1 MPDDG
6 SLVTRRPAQ
15 AAAELRELSLKPG
28 IFIDEAEAVNR
39 ALNRTLISP
48 RLVQRSGTKMFWET
62 KEFGPARR
70 KTTFASSSPCMGLG
84 LSSGIFEPA
93 PLSFG
98 AARGVLD
105 SIEHGASIA
114 QKGTTTRVIRVAPV
128 A

>member
-70 KTTFASSSPCMGLG
+70 KANLRVRVLSPQAASGL
-84 LSSGIFEPA
+84 
-93 PLSFG
+93 
-98 AARGVLD
+98 
-105 SIEHGASIA
+105 
-114 QKGTTTRVIRVAPV
+114 
-128 A
+128 

>member
-6 SLVTRRPAQ
+6 GLVTRRPAQ

-70 KTTFASSSPCMGLG
+70 KANLRVRVLSPQAASPPVSSTG
-84 LSSGIFEPA
+84 GIGTNGQDEERDTA
-93 PLSFG
+93 HLQNCEW
-98 AARGVLD
+98 AEWRG
-105 SIEHGASIA
+105 
-114 QKGTTTRVIRVAPV
+114 
-128 A
+128 

>member
-48 RLVQRSGTKMFWET
+48 RLVQRSGTNVLGNLRSSAQHVVKRHLRVRVLSPQAASPPVSSTGGIGTNGQDEEREPRIC
-62 KEFGPARR
+62 KIVSGPN
-70 KTTFASSSPCMGLG
+70 GG
-84 LSSGIFEPA
+84 VEPW
-93 PLSFG
+93 F
-98 AARGVLD
+98 R
-105 SIEHGASIA
+105 
-114 QKGTTTRVIRVAPV
+114 
-128 A
+128 